1 VKRDDFVMAFIT
13 VVGSSATGFALAFMW
28 KLGVK
33 QEILV
38 TFAGAIIGAAATIA
52 GAAWLADRNRRIERD
67 AESYLLAKE
76 LSKLLKNS
84 LATQEVEPDTGR
96 AWPEEYRPLLY
107 RLAETSGNVHAI
119 LVEALAHGKALS
131 FVHRVAVKR
140 VQFAVNEYLR
150 FWNDVNDERDLSPND
165 ERNFPE
171 VTADITHE
179 CKVAIAELNGTA
191 PFADET

>member
-1 VKRDDFVMAFIT
+1 MAFIT

-38 TFAGAIIGAAATIA
+38 TFTGAIIGAAATIA

-67 AESYLLAKE
+67 AEASLLAKE

-84 LATQEVEPDTGR
+84 LATQEAELGR
-96 AWPEEYRPLLY
+96 EMAWSIEYRSLLDS
-107 RLAETSGNVHAI
+107 LDEISGNVHAI

-131 FVHRVAVKR
+131 FVHRVAVRR
-140 VQFAVNEYLR
+140 VQFVINEYLQLR
-150 FWNDVNDERDLSPND
+150 EDVRAAGELAEHDERD
-165 ERNFPE
+165 FPE
-171 VTADITHE
+171 VTADITRE
-179 CKVAIAELNGTA
+179 CKVAVAELNGTA
-191 PFADET
+191 PLTD